1 MHIADWR
8 RGLIV
13 LAMLAVFACIPASP
27 VFARSQPATKYD
39 RVETQWIDPWQTG
52 TAVAEEPLAGTSLP
66 VLGREGLGALRRA
79 LADYRRIGA
88 AGGWRR
94 IPEGERL
101 EQGIRDPRVALI
113 RARLLAAGDMDGDMD
128 AAQGDPEL
136 FDAAVAEG
144 VRRFQ
149 ARNGLVIDGTA
160 GGRTIEAMNVPVQTR
175 IRQLEINLERL
186 ETIAPGLS
194 RRYVFVNIAGQEVEA
209 VENGAV
215 AIRRRVIVGKED
227 RQTPEYTGRISSVSL
242 NPYWNVPSSI
252 AARDMLPRIRAN
264 PGYLKRMGIRV
275 LRIADGAEVDPAA
288 IDWSAPD
295 VARKYRLRQDPSRI
309 NSLGTVRINFAN
321 PFAVYLHDTPVKS
334 LFGRQDRNFSSGCVR
349 VQEIRDLAAWL
360 LKDDPDWSRARIDA
374 AIAGGRLTEAA
385 LPAPVPIHMLYLTAW
400 AGGDGAVHFRDDVY
414 GRDGRLS
421 AGSLPY

>member
-1 MHIADWR
+1 MAFR
-8 RGLIV
+8 Y
-13 LAMLAVFACIPASP
+13 AC
-27 VFARSQPATKYD
+27 
-39 RVETQWIDPWQTG
+39 
-52 TAVAEEPLAGTSLP
+52 
-66 VLGREGLGALRRA
+66 
-79 LADYRRIGA
+79 
-88 AGGWRR
+88 
-94 IPEGERL
+94 
-101 EQGIRDPRVALI
+101 
-113 RARLLAAGDMDGDMD
+113 
-128 AAQGDPEL
+128 
-136 FDAAVAEG
+136 
-144 VRRFQ
+144 
-149 ARNGLVIDGTA
+149 
-160 GGRTIEAMNVPVQTR
+160 
-175 IRQLEINLERL
+175 
-186 ETIAPGLS
+186 
-194 RRYVFVNIAGQEVEA
+194 
-209 VENGAV
+209 
-215 AIRRRVIVGKED
+215 
-227 RQTPEYTGRISSVSL
+227 SV
-242 NPYWNVPSSI
+242 
-252 AARDMLPRIRAN
+252 MLPRIRAN